1 MHTMQLYVPLHT
13 HHFDSLSRAGY
24 NPTRQSVT
32 TFCKRENSMNKILLG
47 LTTSIY
53 PMSTLL
59 VRANVDGKPNFMAVA
74 WGGIAGSTPLM
85 ISVAIRHSR
94 YTLIGIRQNMTF
106 SVNIPSIDFV
116 KEADYCGLVSGA
128 KINKVKVCKFKV
140 FYGKLNNA
148 PLIEQ
153 CPVNRECKVE
163 HILDLGS
170 HVLFIGRVEETHVSE
185 ICLTDA
191 KPDVNKIKP

>member
-128 KINKVKVCKFKV
+128 KINKVKVCKFEV

-153 CPVNRECKVE
+153 CPVNLECKVE